1 MDIYDETLT
10 HTQPSNLLTSAKTK
24 LAATTVGN
32 YALFG
37 GGKTASGKSDVVNAY
52 SSSLTKTTV
61 TPLTMVRG
69 YLAATTLGDYAIFA
83 GGYDNSDVSN
93 RVDIYDSSLTRLNYN
108 YLTVARSYLAATTVG
123 NYALFG
129 GGNVNGYTKVVD
141 AFTLK

>member
-1 MDIYDETLT
+1 
-10 HTQPSNLLTSAKTK
+10 
-24 LAATTVGN
+24 
-32 YALFG
+32 
-37 GGKTASGKSDVVNAY
+37 
-52 SSSLTKTTV
+52 
-61 TPLTMVRG
+61 MVRG